1 MEREIIKMQETK
13 LQNLADKIE
22 ELTNLIGNLQTSCAL
37 RHKTDLALQL
47 VGFGK
52 DLEQITAEL
61 NKIHLDQ
68 ADIKKEYVNLL
79 NRLSAA
85 EGKYNILTIKI
96 DELTAEIE
104 NKKSNKVHIITEIIV
119 AVAAFIIVSLLSWIG
134 QRVITNMNVNT
145 PPVQIETH
153 SQKIQ
158 TP

>member
-1 MEREIIKMQETK
+1 MEREIFKMQETK

-47 VGFGK
+47 AGFGK
-52 DLEQITAEL
+52 DLEQINAEL

-85 EGKYNILTIKI
+85 EGKYNILTIKM
-96 DELTAEIE
+96 DELSAETE
-104 NKKSNKVHIITEIIV
+104 SKKTNKVHIVTEVIV
-119 AVAAFIIVSLLSWIG
+119 VVVATIIVSIISWIG
-134 QRVITNMNVNT
+134 QRVFTNFNLNT
-145 PPVQIETH
+145 PTHIEVQ
-153 SQKIQ
+153 SSKIQ